1 MDLTKNKWWSQ
12 RTEFCRQLL
21 DFFWKFCFSL
31 RTPYKGLI
39 CCTDNPDA
47 YICTFCKR
55 WSFIW
60 QCFSPVSILNYRNRT
75 ILSYLVR
82 RSILFLTRYDRQ
94 KIVFLNILTLRQID
108 VIEKVRLNTQKTHYD
123 ERWFRYYFFCCPSG
137 QIIQFINYSKFLQK
151 QPQEVLC
158 KKRYSYTFRKNS
170 QENFCARVFFLIK
183 LQI

>member
-1 MDLTKNKWWSQ
+1 M
-12 RTEFCRQLL
+12 
-21 DFFWKFCFSL
+21 
-31 RTPYKGLI
+31 I

-60 QCFSPVSILNYRNRT
+60 QCVSPVSILNYRNRA

-94 KIVFLNILTLRQID
+94 KIVFLNILTLKQID